1 MAMASACRAARPAL
15 STRATASEIMRIA
28 IIDADVHHAALIRRT
43 LVLDGH
49 FCHFFPTPPALLDRM
64 KHDTFDLLIA
74 ANETRDMIG
83 AEIIERVRQL
93 APQLPIVL
101 MAASQ
106 NEADMV
112 ACLKAGADDC
122 VAKPVRCTELAARV
136 EVLARRSMIR
146 TPAAEHFGPY
156 RFNASEL
163 SVSFAEQRVLLTPK
177 EFRFAR
183 LLFMNLSRAVSRA
196 HIMEVVWP
204 RGSDMASRTLD
215 THASRLRSKLHLRP
229 ETGYRLTPLYGYGY
243 QLDRIDV
250 EDIPGPL
257 PVMGFPAGTE
267 EIRERL

>member
-1 MAMASACRAARPAL
+1 MASRCRATRPAL
-15 STRATASEIMRIA
+15 SPRAAAPEIMRIA
-28 IIDADVHHAALIRRT
+28 IIDADVQHAALIRRT

-49 FCHFFPTPPALLDRM
+49 FCHFFPTPPALLDRL

-83 AEIIERVRQL
+83 AEIIERVRHL
-93 APQLPIVL
+93 APQLPIIL

-106 NEADMV
+106 NEDDLV

-146 TPAAEHFGPY
+146 TPAAEHFGAY

-163 SVSFAEQRVLLTPK
+163 SVSFADQRVLLTPK

-183 LLFMNLSRAVSRA
+183 LLFTNLSRAVSRA
-196 HIMEVVWP
+196 HILEVVWP

-243 QLDRIDV
+243 QLDRIESEEFSGSRPAMV
-250 EDIPGPL
+250 
-257 PVMGFPAGTE
+257 FPAGTE
-267 EIRERL
+267 ETRERL

>member
-1 MAMASACRAARPAL
+1 
-15 STRATASEIMRIA
+15 MRIA
-28 IIDADVHHAALIRRT
+28 IIDPDVQHAALLRRT

-49 FCHFFPTPPALLDRM
+49 FCHFFASAPALLDRM
-64 KHDTFDLLIA
+64 RHDTFDLLIA
-74 ANETRDMIG
+74 ANETTDMIG

-106 NEADMV
+106 NESDIV

-136 EVLARRSMIR
+136 EVLARRRAIR
-146 TPAAEHFGPY
+146 TSAFEHFGEY

-163 SVSFAEQRVLLTPK
+163 SVSFADQHCLLTPK

-183 LLFMNLSRAVSRA
+183 LLFSNLSRAVSRA
-196 HIMEVVWP
+196 HILEVVWP

-229 ETGYRLTPLYGYGY
+229 ESGYRLTPLYGYGY
-243 QLDRIDV
+243 QLDRIEPDEYV
-250 EDIPGPL
+250 QRMMNGPL
-257 PVMGFPAGTE
+257 PPVSE

>member
-1 MAMASACRAARPAL
+1 
-15 STRATASEIMRIA
+15 MRIA
-28 IIDADVHHAALIRRT
+28 IIDADVQHAALIRRT

-64 KHDTFDLLIA
+64 RHDTFDLLIT

-83 AEIIERVRQL
+83 AEIIERVRHL

-101 MAASQ
+101 MASSQ
-106 NEADMV
+106 NESDVV

-122 VAKPVRCTELAARV
+122 VSKPVRFDELAARV
-136 EVLARRSMIR
+136 EVLARRSMVR
-146 TPAAEHFGPY
+146 TPAAEHFGDY
-156 RFNASEL
+156 RFNSSEL
-163 SVSFAEQRVLLTPK
+163 SVSFADQRVLLTPK

-183 LLFMNLSRAVSRA
+183 LLFTNLSRAVSRA

-243 QLDRIDV
+243 QLDRI
-250 EDIPGPL
+250 EASEMPGGL
-257 PVMGFPAGTE
+257 SGMGFAGGPPGGTE
-267 EIRERL
+267 EFRERL

>member
-1 MAMASACRAARPAL
+1 VE
-15 STRATASEIMRIA
+15 ASEIMRIA
-28 IIDADVHHAALIRRT
+28 IIDTDVQHAALIRRT

-49 FCHFFPTPPALLDRM
+49 FCHFFPTAPVLLDRM
-64 KHDTFDLLIA
+64 RYDTFDLLIA

-101 MAASQ
+101 IAASQ
-106 NEADMV
+106 SESDMV

-136 EVLARRSMIR
+136 EVLARRSAIR
-146 TPAAEHFGPY
+146 TPAAEHFGEY

-163 SVSFAEQRVLLTPK
+163 SVSFVDQRVLLTPK

-183 LLFMNLSRAVSRA
+183 LLFTNLSRAVSRA

-215 THASRLRSKLHLRP
+215 THASRLRTKLLLRP
-229 ETGYRLTPLYGYGY
+229 DNGYRLTPLYGYGY
-243 QLDRIDV
+243 QLDRIETDFV
-250 EDIPGPL
+250 PGGL
-257 PVMGFPAGTE
+257 SGVGLTAGTE
-267 EIRERL
+267 EICERL